1 MVLPTGLLQVVSS
14 ELEWVQFEL
23 NTSVVDHILSDRH
36 CRGGAKGPERSVA
49 WSVGLANLAV
59 DAEAGELVDDDGDG
73 DDDDKYD
80 GGDDDDEYNGGATDD
95 WRRCLLG
102 KLVAVVQVDHGSG
115 HHVRR
120 GVGAPA
126 DVLVELVVGS
136 HDLAWAGKFSIT

>member
-80 GGDDDDEYNGGATDD
+80 GGANTSLNLQSDD
-95 WRRCLLG
+95 G
-102 KLVAVVQVDHGSG
+102 KLGTTFETG
-115 HHVRR
+115 
-120 GVGAPA
+120 
-126 DVLVELVVGS
+126 
-136 HDLAWAGKFSIT
+136 GK